1 MINSTKRLIPLAL
14 GTFGLGMSEF
24 VMMGIL
30 PDIANSMNV
39 SIPTAGHFIS
49 IYAIGVI
56 FGAISMAFLSKN
68 QPLNKL
74 LLGLIAVYTV
84 GNLLTALAFNYST
97 MNIARFIAGIP
108 HGSFFGIGVVAI
120 KQMAEKGHDGR
131 DVAFMVAGMTIA
143 NLIGIPLATFLSHL
157 TSWRIIYLFVGV
169 LGLAVFGAIIK
180 WLPAFEPMPYTDF
193 RGQFKFLKSL
203 TPWLLLV
210 AITMGNSALFCELSY
225 INPLLTKVSSF
236 APKYMSALMF
246 VSGLGMYFG
255 NLCAGKLSDK
265 YTPARVSEYTQ
276 LLSFFALLGLFFFAK
291 VQIVAVIL
299 VFVCSFCLFALSAP
313 QQILIV
319 EVSKGG
325 EVLGSSLA
333 PLAFTLGNA
342 IGAIAGG
349 LPIEHGLGYEYA
361 PLAGVGF
368 AFVGFVL
375 LNKFRKRITGSSP
388 RSVCAGE
395 CS

>member
-1 MINSTKRLIPLAL
+1 MISLNKKLIPLAL

-39 SIPTAGHFIS
+39 SIPNAGHFIS

-68 QPLNKL
+68 KPLKHL
-74 LLGLIAVYTV
+74 LLGLIFVYTV
-84 GNLLTALAFNYST
+84 GNVLTSFAMNYHV
-97 MNIARFIAGIP
+97 MNFARFIAGIP
-108 HGSFFGIGVVAI
+108 HGSFFGISVVAI

-143 NLIGIPLATFLSHL
+143 NLVGIPLATFLSHL
-157 TSWRIIYLFVGV
+157 TSWRIIYLFVGILGV
-169 LGLAVFGAIIK
+169 LIFISIIK
-180 WLPAFEPMPYTDF
+180 WLPSFEPMPYTDF
-193 RGQFKFLKSL
+193 KGQFKFLKSI

-225 INPLLTKVSSF
+225 INPLLTNVSGF

-255 NLCAGKLSDK
+255 NLFAGKLSDK
-265 YTPARVSEYTQ
+265 YTPAKVSEWTQ
-276 LLSFFALLGLFFFAK
+276 FLSFVALILFFFFAK
-291 VQIVAVIL
+291 VPVIAIAL

-342 IGAIAGG
+342 IGAVAGG
-349 LPIEHGLGYEYA
+349 LPIQHGLGYEYC

-368 AFVGFVL
+368 ALVGFIL
-375 LNKFRKRITGSSP
+375 LEIFRKRINS
-388 RSVCAGE
+388 
-395 CS
+395 

>member
-1 MINSTKRLIPLAL
+1 MINSNKKLMPLAL

-30 PDIANSMNV
+30 PDIANAMGV
-39 SIPTAGHFIS
+39 SIPTSGHFIS
-49 IYAIGVI
+49 VYAIGVI

-68 QPLNKL
+68 QPLKKL
-74 LLGLIAVYTV
+74 LIGLIIVYTV
-84 GNLLTALAFNYST
+84 GNVLTAFALNYEM

-120 KQMAEKGHDGR
+120 KQMAEKGHEGR
-131 DVAFMVAGMTIA
+131 DTAFMVAGMTIA
-143 NLIGIPLATFLSHL
+143 NLAGIPLATYLSQIF
-157 TSWRIIYLFVGV
+157 SWRIIYLFVGI
-169 LGLAVFGAIIK
+169 LGLVILTAIVK
-180 WLPAFEPMPYTDF
+180 WLPYCEAMPYTDF
-193 RGQFKFLKSL
+193 KGQFKFLKSL

-210 AITMGNSALFCELSY
+210 AITMGNSGLFCELSY
-225 INPLLTKVSSF
+225 INPLLVNVSGF
-236 APKYMSALMF
+236 TPKSISVLMF

-255 NLCAGKLSDK
+255 NYFAGKLSDK
-265 YTPARVSEYTQ
+265 YTPAKVSQYTQ
-276 LLSFFALLGLFFFAK
+276 LTAAIALFLLFVFAKIPIISALL
-291 VQIVAVIL
+291 
-299 VFVCSFCLFALSAP
+299 VFTCSFCLFALSAP

-342 IGAIAGG
+342 IGAVAGG
-349 LPIEHGLGYEYA
+349 LPIEHGLGYEFA
-361 PLAGVGF
+361 PLSGVGF

-375 LNKFRKRITGSSP
+375 LTVFRKRH
-388 RSVCAGE
+388 SV
-395 CS
+395 

>member
-1 MINSTKRLIPLAL
+1 MISINKSLIPLAL

-30 PDIANSMNV
+30 PDIANAMNV

-49 IYAIGVI
+49 VYAIGVI
-56 FGAISMAFLSKN
+56 FGAVSMAFLSKN
-68 QPLNKL
+68 QPLKKL
-74 LLGLIAVYTV
+74 LLCLMVVYTL
-84 GNLLTALAFNYST
+84 GNLLTAFVMNYSV
-97 MNIARFIAGIP
+97 MNLARFIAGIP

-143 NLIGIPLATFLSHL
+143 NLIGIPIATFLSHL
-157 TSWRIIYLFVGV
+157 TSWRIIYLFVGI
-169 LGLAVFGAIIK
+169 LGLIILLAISK
-180 WLPAFEPMPYTDF
+180 LLPSFKPMPYTDF
-193 RGQFKFLKSL
+193 KGQFKFLKSL

-225 INPLLTKVSSF
+225 INPLLVNVSGF
-236 APKYMSALMF
+236 APKYMSVLMF

-255 NLCAGKLSDK
+255 NLFAGKLSDK
-265 YTPARVSEYTQ
+265 YTPAKVSEFTQ
-276 LLSFFALLGLFFFAK
+276 LTSFVALLLLFFFAK
-291 VQIVAVIL
+291 VQIIAVIL

-342 IGAIAGG
+342 IGAVAGG
-349 LPIEHGLGYEYA
+349 LPLEHGLGYEYA
-361 PLAGVGF
+361 PLAGVAF
-368 AFVGFVL
+368 ALVGFVL
-375 LNKFRKRITGSSP
+375 LDIFRRRID
-388 RSVCAGE
+388 V
-395 CS
+395 

>member
-1 MINSTKRLIPLAL
+1 MINVNKNLIPLAL

-56 FGAISMAFLSKN
+56 LGAISMTFLSKN
-68 QPLNKL
+68 KSLKTL

-84 GNLLTALAFNYST
+84 GNLLTSIAMNYEI
-97 MNIARFIAGIP
+97 MNLARFIAGIP

-143 NLIGIPLATFLSHL
+143 NLVGIPLATFLSHI
-157 TSWRIIYLFVGV
+157 TSWRIIYFFVGI
-169 LGLAVFGAIIK
+169 LGIIIFTAIVK
-180 WLPAFEPMPYTDF
+180 LLPQFEPMPYTDF
-193 RGQFKFLKSL
+193 KGQFKFLKSI
-203 TPWLLLV
+203 TPWLLLI

-225 INPLLTKVSSF
+225 INPLLTKVSGF
-236 APKYMSALMF
+236 APKYMSILMF

-255 NLCAGKLSDK
+255 NLFAGKLSDK
-265 YTPARVSEYTQ
+265 YTPAKVSEFTQ
-276 LLSFFALLGLFFFAK
+276 LTSFFALLLFFLFAK
-291 VQIVAVIL
+291 LPIVAVIL

-319 EVSKGG
+319 EVAKSG

-342 IGAIAGG
+342 IGAVAGG
-349 LPIEHGLGYEYA
+349 LPIEHGLGYEFA

-368 AFVGFVL
+368 ALIGFIL
-375 LNKFRKRITGSSP
+375 LEIFRRKFKP
-388 RSVCAGE
+388 
-395 CS
+395 

>member
-1 MINSTKRLIPLAL
+1 MISINKSLIPLAL

-30 PDIANSMNV
+30 PDIANAMNV

-49 IYAIGVI
+49 VYAIGVI
-56 FGAISMAFLSKN
+56 FGAVSMAFLSKN
-68 QPLNKL
+68 QPLKKL
-74 LLGLIAVYTV
+74 LLGLMVVYTL
-84 GNLLTALAFNYST
+84 GNLLTAFAMNYSV
-97 MNIARFIAGIP
+97 MNFARFIAGIP

-143 NLIGIPLATFLSHL
+143 NLIGIPIATFLSHL
-157 TSWRIIYLFVGV
+157 TSWRIIYLFVGI
-169 LGLAVFGAIIK
+169 LGLIILLAISK
-180 WLPAFEPMPYTDF
+180 LLPSFKPMPYTDF
-193 RGQFKFLKSL
+193 KGQFKFLKSL

-225 INPLLTKVSSF
+225 INPLLVNVSGF
-236 APKYMSALMF
+236 APKYMSVLMF

-255 NLCAGKLSDK
+255 NLFAGKLSDK
-265 YTPARVSEYTQ
+265 YTPAKVSEFTQ
-276 LLSFFALLGLFFFAK
+276 LTSFVALLLLFFFAK
-291 VQIVAVIL
+291 VQIIAVIL

-342 IGAIAGG
+342 IGAVAGG
-349 LPIEHGLGYEYA
+349 LPLEHGLGYEYA

-368 AFVGFVL
+368 ALVGFVL
-375 LNKFRKRITGSSP
+375 LDIFRRRIE
-388 RSVCAGE
+388 V
-395 CS
+395 

>member
-1 MINSTKRLIPLAL
+1 MIIINKNLLPLAL

-39 SIPTAGHFIS
+39 LIPIAGHFIS

-56 FGAISMAFLSKN
+56 FGAISMVFLSKN
-68 QPLNKL
+68 QPLKNL
-74 LLGLIAVYTV
+74 LLGLIAVYTL
-84 GNLLTALAFNYST
+84 GNLLTSVATNYDI

-108 HGSFFGIGVVAI
+108 HGSFFGISVVAI
-120 KQMAEKGHDGR
+120 KQMAEKGHDGH

-143 NLIGIPLATFLSHL
+143 NLVGIPLATFLSHIF
-157 TSWRIIYLFVGV
+157 SWRIIYLFVGI
-169 LGLAVFGAIIK
+169 LGLIIFIAIIK
-180 WLPAFEPMPYTDF
+180 WLPKFEPMSYTDF

-203 TPWLLLV
+203 APWLLLL
-210 AITMGNSALFCELSY
+210 AITMGNGALFCELSY
-225 INPLLTKVSSF
+225 INPLLTEVSKF
-236 APKYMSALMF
+236 PYKYISILMF
-246 VSGLGMYFG
+246 VSGLGMYLG

-265 YTPARVSEYTQ
+265 YTPAKVSEYTQ
-276 LLSFFALLGLFFFAK
+276 LTSFIALLLFFFFAK
-291 VQIVAVIL
+291 IQMVAVIL

-342 IGAIAGG
+342 IGAVAGG
-349 LPIEHGLGYEYA
+349 LPIEYGLDYNFA
-361 PLAGVGF
+361 PLVGSAF
-368 AFVGFVL
+368 AFVGFL
-375 LNKFRKRITGSSP
+375 LLKYFRKIT
-388 RSVCAGE
+388 
-395 CS
+395 

>member
-1 MINSTKRLIPLAL
+1 MICINKNLLPLAL

-30 PDIANSMNV
+30 PEIANSMNV
-39 SIPTAGHFIS
+39 SIPLAGHFIS

-56 FGAISMAFLSKN
+56 FGAISMAFLSKK
-68 QPLNKL
+68 QPLKNL
-74 LLGLIAVYTV
+74 LLGLIVVYTF
-84 GNLLTALAFNYST
+84 GNLLTSVATNYYI

-108 HGSFFGIGVVAI
+108 HGSFFGISVVAI

-131 DVAFMVAGMTIA
+131 DVSFMISGMTIA
-143 NLIGIPLATFLSHL
+143 NLVGIPLATFLSNL
-157 TSWRIIYLFVGV
+157 FSWRIIYLLVGI
-169 LGLAVFGAIIK
+169 LGFIIFTAIIK
-180 WLPAFEPMPYTDF
+180 WLPIFEPMPYTDF
-193 RGQFKFLKSL
+193 RGQFKFLKTLS
-203 TPWLLLV
+203 PWLLLI
-210 AITMGNSALFCELSY
+210 AITMGNSALFSELSY
-225 INPLLTKVSSF
+225 INPILTKVSKFPYNYISI
-236 APKYMSALMF
+236 LMF

-265 YTPARVSEYTQ
+265 ITSAKVSEYTQ
-276 LLSFFALLGLFFFAK
+276 LTSFVALLLFFFFAK
-291 VQIVAVIL
+291 IQIVAVIL

-342 IGAIAGG
+342 IGAVAGG
-349 LPIEHGLGYEYA
+349 LPIENGLDYNFT
-361 PLAGVGF
+361 PLVGACF
-368 AFVGFVL
+368 AFVGFL
-375 LNKFRKRITGSSP
+375 LLKYFRKIKN
-388 RSVCAGE
+388 
-395 CS
+395 

>member
-1 MINSTKRLIPLAL
+1 MNSINKNLLPLAL

-39 SIPTAGHFIS
+39 SIPIAGHFIS

-68 QPLNKL
+68 QSLKNL
-74 LLGLIAVYTV
+74 LLGLIVVYTL
-84 GNLLTALAFNYST
+84 GNLLTSVAMNYDI

-108 HGSFFGIGVVAI
+108 HGSFFGISVVAI

-143 NLIGIPLATFLSHL
+143 NLVGIPLATFLSHIF
-157 TSWRIIYLFVGV
+157 SWRVIYLFVGI
-169 LGLAVFGAIIK
+169 LGLIIFVAITK
-180 WLPAFEPMPYTDF
+180 WLPKFEPMPHTDF

-203 TPWLLLV
+203 APWLLLI
-210 AITMGNSALFCELSY
+210 AITMGNSSLFCELSY
-225 INPLLTKVSSF
+225 INPLLTKVSKF
-236 APKYMSALMF
+236 PPKYMSILMF

-255 NLCAGKLSDK
+255 NLYAGKLSDK
-265 YTPARVSEYTQ
+265 YTPAKVSEYTQ
-276 LLSFFALLGLFFFAK
+276 LTSFVALLLFFFFAK
-291 VQIVAVIL
+291 IQIVAIIL

-349 LPIEHGLGYEYA
+349 LPIEHGLEYNFS
-361 PLAGVGF
+361 PLVGSCFALVGF
-368 AFVGFVL
+368 L
-375 LNKFRKRITGSSP
+375 LLKYFRKIKY
-388 RSVCAGE
+388 
-395 CS
+395 

>member
-1 MINSTKRLIPLAL
+1 MISINKKLIPLAL

-30 PDIANSMNV
+30 PDIAKSMNV

-49 IYAIGVI
+49 VYAIGVI
-56 FGAISMAFLSKN
+56 FGATMMAFLSKN
-68 QPLNKL
+68 QPLKRL
-74 LLGLIAVYTV
+74 LLGLIVVYTV
-84 GNLLTALAFNYST
+84 GNLLSAAAMNYSM

-157 TSWRIIYLFVGV
+157 TSWRIIYFFVGI
-169 LGLAVFGAIIK
+169 LGLIILTAIIK
-180 WLPAFEPMPYTDF
+180 WLPSFEPMPYTDF

-225 INPLLTKVSSF
+225 INPLLTKVSGF
-236 APKYMSALMF
+236 APKYMSVLMF
-246 VSGLGMYFG
+246 ISGLGMYFG
-255 NLCAGKLSDK
+255 NLYAGELSDK
-265 YTPARVSEYTQ
+265 YTPAKVSKYVQ
-276 LLSFFALLGLFFFAK
+276 LTSAIRLLLLFFFAK
-291 VQIVAVIL
+291 IQIVAALLI
-299 VFVCSFCLFALSAP
+299 FVCSFCLFALSAP

-319 EVSKGG
+319 EVAKGG

-342 IGAIAGG
+342 IGATVGG
-349 LPIEHGLGYEYA
+349 LPVENGLGYEYTA
-361 PLAGVGF
+361 LSGVGF
-368 AFVGFVL
+368 AIIGFIL
-375 LNKFRKRITGSSP
+375 LMFFERKHNS
-388 RSVCAGE
+388 
-395 CS
+395 

>member
-1 MINSTKRLIPLAL
+1 MICVNKNLLPLAL

-39 SIPTAGHFIS
+39 SIPIAGHFIS
-49 IYAIGVI
+49 TYAIGVI

-68 QPLNKL
+68 KPLKNL
-74 LLGLIAVYTV
+74 LLGLIVVYTL
-84 GNLLTALAFNYST
+84 GNLLTSVAMNYEI
-97 MNIARFIAGIP
+97 MNIARFIAGVP
-108 HGSFFGIGVVAI
+108 HGSFFGISVVSI

-143 NLIGIPLATFLSHL
+143 NLAGIPLATFLSHIF
-157 TSWRIIYLFVGV
+157 SWRVIYIFVGI
-169 LGLAVFGAIIK
+169 LGLIIFVAITK
-180 WLPAFEPMPYTDF
+180 WLPKFEPMPYTDF

-203 TPWLLLV
+203 APWLLLI
-210 AITMGNSALFCELSY
+210 AITMGNSSLFCELSY
-225 INPLLTKVSSF
+225 INSLLTEVSKVPS
-236 APKYMSALMF
+236 KYMSILMF

-255 NLCAGKLSDK
+255 NLYAGKLSDK
-265 YTPARVSEYTQ
+265 YTPAKVSEYTQ
-276 LLSFFALLGLFFFAK
+276 LTSFVALLLFFFFAK
-291 VQIVAVIL
+291 IQIVAVIL

-349 LPIEHGLGYEYA
+349 LPIEHGLEYNFS
-361 PLAGVGF
+361 PLVGSCFALVGF
-368 AFVGFVL
+368 L
-375 LNKFRKRITGSSP
+375 LLKYFRKIKY
-388 RSVCAGE
+388 
-395 CS
+395 

>member
-1 MINSTKRLIPLAL
+1 MISINKKLIPLTL

-56 FGAISMAFLSKN
+56 FGAIAMIFLSKK
-68 QPLNKL
+68 QPLKKL

-84 GNLLTALAFNYST
+84 GNLLTAITFNYSM
-97 MNIARFIAGIP
+97 MNISRFIAGIP
-108 HGSFFGIGVVAI
+108 HGTFFGIGVVAI

-131 DVAFMVAGMTIA
+131 DVAFMVGGMTIA
-143 NLIGIPLATFLSHL
+143 NLIGIPLATFLSHI
-157 TSWRIIYLFVGV
+157 TSWRVIYFVVGV
-169 LGLAVFGAIIK
+169 LGLIIITAIIK
-180 WLPAFEPMPYTDF
+180 WLPNFEPMPYTGF

-225 INPLLTKVSSF
+225 INPLLTKVAGF
-236 APKYMSALMF
+236 DAKYMSLLMF

-255 NLCAGKLSDK
+255 NLFAGKLSDK
-265 YTPARVSEYTQ
+265 YTPAKVSKYVQ
-276 LLSFFALLGLFFFAK
+276 LTSAISLLLLFFFAK
-291 VQIVAVIL
+291 IQIIAIIL
-299 VFVCSFCLFALSAP
+299 IFMCSFCLFALSAP

-319 EVSKGG
+319 DVAKGG

-342 IGAIAGG
+342 IGATAGG
-349 LPIEHGLGYEYA
+349 LPVENGLGYEYTTLTGTFFA
-361 PLAGVGF
+361 IIGF
-368 AFVGFVL
+368 IL
-375 LNKFRKRITGSSP
+375 LMFFEKRHNNKN
-388 RSVCAGE
+388 
-395 CS
+395 

>member
-1 MINSTKRLIPLAL
+1 MLNFNKNLIPLAF

-30 PDIANSMNV
+30 PDIANSMGV
-39 SIPTAGHFIS
+39 SIPMAGHFVS

-68 QPLNKL
+68 QPLEKL
-74 LLGLIAVYTV
+74 LLALMGIYTI
-84 GNLLTALAFNYST
+84 GNLLTAVATNYNV
-97 MNIARFIAGIP
+97 MNLARFVAGIP

-131 DVAFMVAGMTIA
+131 DVAFMVTGMTVA
-143 NLIGIPLATFLSHL
+143 NLIGIPIATFLSHL
-157 TSWRIIYLFVGV
+157 TSWRIIYLFVGI
-169 LGLAVFGAIIK
+169 LGLVILSVIIK
-180 WLPAFEPMPYTDF
+180 WLPHFEPMPYIDF
-193 RGQFKFLKSL
+193 KGQFKFLKSI
-203 TPWLLLV
+203 TPWLLLS

-225 INPLLTKVSSF
+225 INPLLTLVSCFS
-236 APKYMSALMF
+236 PKYISILMF

-255 NLCAGKLSDK
+255 NLFAGKLSDR
-265 YTPARVSEYTQ
+265 YTPAKVSEYTQ
-276 LLSFFALLGLFFFAK
+276 LTSFVALLLLFFFAK
-291 VQIVAVIL
+291 VQIFAVIL
-299 VFVCSFCLFALSAP
+299 IFTCSFCLFALSAP

-342 IGAIAGG
+342 IGAFAGG
-349 LPIEHGLGYEYA
+349 LPIEYELGYEFS

-368 AFVGFVL
+368 AIAGFVL
-375 LNKFRKRITGSSP
+375 LRIFRKRIT
-388 RSVCAGE
+388 AE
-395 CS
+395 D

>member
-1 MINSTKRLIPLAL
+1 MISINKNLLPLAL

-30 PDIANSMNV
+30 PEIANSMNV

-68 QPLNKL
+68 QPLKNL
-74 LLGLIAVYTV
+74 LLGLIVVYTF
-84 GNLLTALAFNYST
+84 GNLLTSVAMNYDI

-108 HGSFFGIGVVAI
+108 HGSFFGISVVAI

-131 DVAFMVAGMTIA
+131 DVSFMVSGMTIA
-143 NLIGIPLATFLSHL
+143 NLVGIPLATFLSNIF
-157 TSWRIIYLFVGV
+157 SWRIIYLFVGI
-169 LGLAVFGAIIK
+169 LGLVIITSIIK
-180 WLPAFEPMPYTDF
+180 WLPKFEPMPYTDF

-203 TPWLLLV
+203 APWLLLI
-210 AITMGNSALFCELSY
+210 AITMGNSALFSELSY
-225 INPLLTKVSSF
+225 INPILTKVSKFPYNYISI
-236 APKYMSALMF
+236 LMF

-255 NLCAGKLSDK
+255 NLYAGKLSDK
-265 YTPARVSEYTQ
+265 FTPAKVSEYTQ
-276 LLSFFALLGLFFFAK
+276 LTSFVALLLFFFFAK
-291 VQIVAVIL
+291 IQIVAVIL

-349 LPIEHGLGYEYA
+349 LPIKNGLDYNFT
-361 PLAGVGF
+361 PLVGACF
-368 AFVGFVL
+368 AFVGFL
-375 LNKFRKRITGSSP
+375 LLKYFRKIKN
-388 RSVCAGE
+388 
-395 CS
+395 

>member
-1 MINSTKRLIPLAL
+1 MISINKNLLPLAL
-14 GTFGLGMSEF
+14 ETFGLGMSEF

-68 QPLNKL
+68 QPLKNL
-74 LLGLIAVYTV
+74 LLGLIVVYTL
-84 GNLLTALAFNYST
+84 GNLLTSVATNYDI

-108 HGSFFGIGVVAI
+108 HGSFFGISVVAI

-143 NLIGIPLATFLSHL
+143 NLVGVPLATFLSHIF
-157 TSWRIIYLFVGV
+157 SWRMIYLFVGM
-169 LGLAVFGAIIK
+169 LGLVIFISIIK
-180 WLPAFEPMPYTDF
+180 WLPKFEPMPYTDF

-203 TPWLLLV
+203 APWLLLF

-225 INPLLTKVSSF
+225 INPLLTEVSKI
-236 APKYMSALMF
+236 PDKYISILMF

-255 NLCAGKLSDK
+255 NLCAGKLSDR
-265 YTPARVSEYTQ
+265 YTPVKVSEYTQ
-276 LLSFFALLGLFFFAK
+276 FASFVALLLFFFFAK
-291 VQIVAVIL
+291 IQIVAIIL
-299 VFVCSFCLFALSAP
+299 VFICSFCLFALSAP

-342 IGAIAGG
+342 IGAMAGG
-349 LPIEHGLGYEYA
+349 LPIENGLDYNFA
-361 PLAGVGF
+361 PLVGSGFALVGF
-368 AFVGFVL
+368 L
-375 LNKFRKRITGSSP
+375 LLKYFRKIYK
-388 RSVCAGE
+388 
-395 CS
+395 